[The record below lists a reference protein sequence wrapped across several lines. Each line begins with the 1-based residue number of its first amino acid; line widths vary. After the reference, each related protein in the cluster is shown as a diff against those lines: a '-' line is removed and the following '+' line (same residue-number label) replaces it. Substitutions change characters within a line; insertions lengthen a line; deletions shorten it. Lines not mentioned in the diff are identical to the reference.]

1 MQRRPPGCWQRD
13 DAWPEYRRSRK
24 KSNDWKRRGRDIVS
38 LGSVCHIYV
47 FAAVLYIIF
56 SMNLRLRAEELQRQ
70 QEEERQRQVQ
80 AARQAEEKRQ
90 RQEEERSQREQEDR
104 HQKEQ
109 RWKDLQDEL
118 ERQVRGI
125 ILYYNKKNNDS
136 LFVSNSGVQKYET
149 TDEN

>member
-1 MQRRPPGCWQRD
+1 M
-13 DAWPEYRRSRK
+13 
-24 KSNDWKRRGRDIVS
+24 
-38 LGSVCHIYV
+38 CHIYV

-149 TDEN
+149 TDENWLDTFFYIIIFNIYIL